1 MKWPLI
7 DPNFAIY
14 QPDSL
19 RARCKE
25 KGEEGRGGKRRWRI
39 SSLLVFT
46 SCLSLKK
53 DSYLPLLSF
62 HELACLREHLQHP
75 NVACN
80 SGVLQKLRVAEAE
93 ARMHHCTRPN
103 TIPSTTAP
111 VCLEP

>member
-1 MKWPLI
+1 M
-7 DPNFAIY
+7 
-14 QPDSL
+14 
-19 RARCKE
+19 
-25 KGEEGRGGKRRWRI
+25 
-39 SSLLVFT
+39 LVFT

-103 TIPSTTAP
+103 TVPSTTACP
-111 VCLEP
+111 RVPRALRLGPRGGPDEVGPRRKQRLPLGNYSFL